1 MATQEQLARQL
12 QREFDARS
20 EAVRRLRERTRIA
33 EERSYASSTVYG
45 NAFIKQGLGSLTDE
59 IRDRLQRISQGW
71 VSDKAQAVAPIKN
84 CDPAIL
90 ALITAKGVLDVLGV
104 MQNITEIE
112 DLVKL
117 ISKLPGLGP
126 KSAKR
131 IVLKLINNRD
141 EIIKPMANTLAQVYK
156 NVTRCNSCGSL
167 KSTNEGCVNCEN
179 VKEKYN
185 KICVVEDIADQW
197 SIENS
202 NIYKGYYHILGGT
215 LASAGHRKE
224 DLLINSLVERV
235 VKDKIE
241 EVILA
246 TSATVEGQTTAYY
259 IQDSLK
265 KTNAKI
271 TKLAQGLPVGGEI
284 ESLDDGTLFS
294 AFKNRSN
301 LNSNSE

>member
-1 MATQEQLARQL
+1 MQK
-12 QREFDARS
+12 
-20 EAVRRLRERTRIA
+20 
-33 EERSYASSTVYG
+33 
-45 NAFIKQGLGSLTDE
+45 IK
-59 IRDRLQRISQGW
+59 
-71 VSDKAQAVAPIKN
+71 
-84 CDPAIL
+84 
-90 ALITAKGVLDVLGV
+90 
-104 MQNITEIE
+104 EIE
-112 DLVKL
+112 ELIKL

-141 EIIKPMANTLAQVYK
+141 ELVKPIASTLAQIYK
-156 NVTRCNSCGSL
+156 NVTRCNLCGSL
-167 KSTNEGCVNCEN
+167 KSNSNGCLNCEN
-179 VKEKYN
+179 IQDKFN

-202 NIYKGYYHILGGT
+202 NIFQGYFHILGGT
-215 LASAGHRKE
+215 ISSVGQRKE

-235 VKDKIE
+235 NKDKIE

-265 KTNAKI
+265 NLDVKV

-284 ESLDDGTLFS
+284 ESLDDGTLYS
-294 AFKNRSN
+294 AFKNRSKI
-301 LNSNSE
+301 NSNSS

>member
-1 MATQEQLARQL
+1 
-12 QREFDARS
+12 
-20 EAVRRLRERTRIA
+20 
-33 EERSYASSTVYG
+33 
-45 NAFIKQGLGSLTDE
+45 
-59 IRDRLQRISQGW
+59 
-71 VSDKAQAVAPIKN
+71 
-84 CDPAIL
+84 
-90 ALITAKGVLDVLGV
+90 
-104 MQNITEIE
+104 MQNISEIE
-112 DLVKL
+112 ELIKL

-141 EIIKPMANTLAQVYK
+141 ELVKPMANTLAQVYK
-156 NVTRCNSCGSL
+156 NVVRCNSCGSL
-167 KSTNEGCVNCEN
+167 KSNSDGCVNCEN
-179 VKEKYN
+179 TKEKFN

-202 NIYKGYYHILGGT
+202 NIYKGYFHILGGT
-215 LASAGHRKE
+215 ISSVGHRKE

-235 VKDKIE
+235 TKDKID

-259 IQDSLK
+259 IKDSLK
-265 KTNAKI
+265 HTNVKI
-271 TKLAQGLPVGGEI
+271 TKLAQGLPIGGEI

-301 LNSNSE
+301 LSSNSD